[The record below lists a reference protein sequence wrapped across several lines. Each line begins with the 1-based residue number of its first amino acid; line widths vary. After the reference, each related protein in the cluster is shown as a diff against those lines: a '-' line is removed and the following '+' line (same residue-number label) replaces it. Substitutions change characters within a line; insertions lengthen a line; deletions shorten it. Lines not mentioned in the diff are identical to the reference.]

1 MVLWYIIQL
10 IRRRYFSNELPAPSP
25 WSLTPRED
33 TILPVETVN
42 DDDMF
47 QRKRWLPLSIT
58 DECMRVWWNKH
69 SLCDFF
75 VWYSWWELD
84 ICRDMINNLVTLA
97 TSCWHACFLTCSYS
111 GQSYKYNGV
120 APLPAQRNLTPPPTL
135 YPQQP
140 MSSSSENYRYHRFS
154 SSSIPDSSGGRTS
167 RANLNIWWDM
177 WVLSIITWNV
187 GEKTWHLGF
196 LNPGFLIFLSCAP
209 VFDLIVICACWQGIW
224 TLCLWDH

>member
-1 MVLWYIIQL
+1 L

-42 DDDMF
+42 DDDLF
-47 QRKRWLPLSIT
+47 QRK
-58 DECMRVWWNKH
+58 
-69 SLCDFF
+69 
-75 VWYSWWELD
+75 
-84 ICRDMINNLVTLA
+84 
-97 TSCWHACFLTCSYS
+97 SYG

-154 SSSIPDSSGGRTS
+154 SSSIPDSGGGRTS
-167 RANLNIWWDM
+167 RADINIW
-177 WVLSIITWNV
+177 LSESFPITTCYV
-187 GEKTWHLGF
+187 EK
-196 LNPGFLIFLSCAP
+196 NMVPGPFESQL
-209 VFDLIVICACWQGIW
+209 FDIPGCSHVLIVGNACCQGPP
-224 TLCLWDH
+224 L

>member
-1 MVLWYIIQL
+1 LSISLLIIIALLFINAVEGIIQL

-42 DDDMF
+42 DDDLF
-47 QRKRWLPLSIT
+47 QRK
-58 DECMRVWWNKH
+58 
-69 SLCDFF
+69 
-75 VWYSWWELD
+75 
-84 ICRDMINNLVTLA
+84 
-97 TSCWHACFLTCSYS
+97 SYG

-154 SSSIPDSSGGRTS
+154 SSSIPDSGGGRTS
-167 RANLNIWWDM
+167 RADINI
-177 WVLSIITWNV
+177 
-187 GEKTWHLGF
+187 
-196 LNPGFLIFLSCAP
+196 
-209 VFDLIVICACWQGIW
+209 
-224 TLCLWDH
+224 